1 MNFALNFEGTAGA
14 PCAILN
20 GVRESRAYVN
30 GVAGEADG
38 LRYEI
43 VCFGNG
49 FEKVTVKVPG
59 TTIPPLTPDEIARRN
74 ASGDYVYCD
83 FDGFNAKIYENF
95 SDHSMRI
102 SATAKAIRI
111 VNNTPGKENGK

>member
-74 ASGDYVYCD
+74 ASGDFVYCD